1 MIKQCRMK
9 LNTRNMHLNV
19 NMISSKLKPIAKNNL
34 VYAREDGTM
43 PMEIKHFR
51 NKNDEK

>member
-1 MIKQCRMK
+1 
-9 LNTRNMHLNV
+9 
-19 NMISSKLKPIAKNNL
+19 MISNKVKPIGKNNL

-43 PMEIKHFR
+43 PMEFKHSR